1 MSLSVVGHR
10 GASAAEPPG
19 NTIAAFRRAAELGAD
34 WVELDARRT
43 ADDAVVVHH
52 DAELPDGRV
61 IRSVP
66 AAELTDWVPTL
77 EAALDACD
85 GMKVNVEIKNS
96 PDDPDFDESRSIAD
110 AVVDVLGQR
119 DRSGFLIT
127 SFDAAALERV
137 RVVDRHVPLG
147 LLEWNLQDPRAV
159 LDRASSLGC
168 AAINPWDGFVDASL
182 VRDAHALGL
191 EVNVWTVNDPDRMRQ
206 LAELGVAGI
215 ITDVPDV
222 ARQVV
227 DGRAR

>member
-1 MSLSVVGHR
+1 MLRDGHITHREALHMPPRSEGERVWLGRAEPTEIGTRFQGVAQISSVRVPLFTQSGPASIEHACRPCRSGSLDTHVRWSGPSSSSSESKEGGMSLSVVGHR

-110 AVVDVLGQR
+110 AVVD
-119 DRSGFLIT
+119 
-127 SFDAAALERV
+127 
-137 RVVDRHVPLG
+137 
-147 LLEWNLQDPRAV
+147 
-159 LDRASSLGC
+159 
-168 AAINPWDGFVDASL
+168 
-182 VRDAHALGL
+182 
-191 EVNVWTVNDPDRMRQ
+191 
-206 LAELGVAGI
+206 
-215 ITDVPDV
+215 
-222 ARQVV
+222 
-227 DGRAR
+227 